1 MADVFTLLTLPQTS
15 DAFSKLSAQPHGAA
29 SANSTRDT
37 SRSASPPRKIARLDH
52 ASDTH
57 SASASSSRAAI
68 SELADKRGPVVLRV
82 IGYPIKPTPAS
93 AIDADYALVRRSVKV
108 LLTPDDMDGR
118 PALPATYDR
127 ISRACRAVVADA
139 GRGEG
144 LYDIVKMELE
154 RCVGGIEKKLVN
166 APEKSVQWLKPF
178 TKSCAWFEGQVS
190 LLQSLLAYLDT
201 LYVAEKIN
209 LSRIKPLAY
218 TMFTRT
224 VIKSARVTQAIMDGL
239 ADWLEDERT
248 KRHENEMRPYLPQLV
263 RHMRAHNL
271 YADLIE
277 LTYLNLTQ
285 TFYTK
290 ESNELVARGDVPADE
305 FLNQMDKRIKEEEE
319 RARAVLVESSIDA
332 VKDTTRSALL
342 TGRLQWLATDAIKAL
357 FEKEDHH
364 GLKRMYENFAKV
376 GGLKVLHAAFKA
388 YVQFKVKAI
397 VTDTEHDEEMV
408 ERLLKFKAFA
418 DGLVANA
425 FVDRESAATPS
436 VPAQPVPSSSSASVS
451 APPTAPAVPNR
462 DFSYGLIDAFQA
474 GFKARRNKPAE
485 MIAKYMDKAMR
496 RGQKGKRDEDFEAEL
511 DRVLALYRFTDDM
524 DVFRTFYQ
532 RALAKRLLLGR
543 SASDDFEKAI
553 LKKLKEKYDPE
564 FGMSDHMFTDL
575 TLSRELMTGFLE
587 GEERRGDTSRLQKMN
602 VMVLQRSAWPFA
614 ARKADIDL
622 PRWMQDDLA
631 TYLVYYHQKFQGRK
645 LDWDHSLGTATL
657 KARFKA
663 GEKELSVSLYQAV
676 ILLLFN
682 DSDSLSYA
690 EIKEQTRLDD
700 AELQRTLQSLA
711 CGKKRVVRKNPLGKD
726 VHKTDTF
733 HFNADFTDPRYQV
746 HVNSIQAK
754 ETPEE
759 TKRTQNSIEQDRKHA
774 LDAAIVRVMKGKKE
788 LTYEQ
793 LKTATIEAVK
803 RHFVPD
809 VAMIKKRIEG
819 LVEQEYLRRDEEDLN
834 KYFYVA

>member
-1 MADVFTLLTLPQTS
+1 MGDVFTLLTLPQTS
-15 DAFSKLSAQPHGAA
+15 KAFSKLSVQPQGPS
-29 SANSTRDT
+29 SATSTRDT
-37 SRSASPPRKIARLDH
+37 SRSASPPRKIARLDY
-52 ASDTH
+52 ASDAH
-57 SASASSSRAAI
+57 SASASSYRAGIA
-68 SELADKRGPVVLRV
+68 EPADKRGPIVLQVV
-82 IGYPIKPTPAS
+82 GHPIKPAPAS
-93 AIDADYALVRRSVKV
+93 AIDADYALVRRSINA
-108 LLTPDDMDGR
+108 LLNSENLDKPV
-118 PALPATYDR
+118 LPATYDR
-127 ISRACRAVVADA
+127 ISRACRAVVAEA

-154 RCVGGIEKKLVN
+154 RCVGTVEKKLVN
-166 APEKSVQWLKPF
+166 APEKSVEWLGPF
-178 TKSCAWFEGQVS
+178 TKRCAWFEERVS

-201 LYVAEKIN
+201 LYIAEKTN
-209 LSRIKPLAY
+209 LTRIKPLAY
-218 TMFTRT
+218 SMFTTT
-224 VIKSARVTQAIMDGL
+224 VIKSARVTQAIIDGL
-239 ADWLEDERT
+239 GDWLEYERT
-248 KRHENEMRPYLPQLV
+248 KREEHRLRSYLPQLV
-263 RHMRAHNL
+263 RHLRAYNL

-290 ESNELVARGDVPADE
+290 ESSDLVARGDVPADV
-305 FLNQMDKRIKEEEE
+305 FLNKVDQRIQEEEE
-319 RARAVLVESSIDA
+319 RARAVLIESSIA
-332 VKDTTRSALL
+332 AAKDTTRSALL
-342 TGRLQWLATDAIKAL
+342 TGRLPWLAKDAIKAL
-357 FEKEDHH
+357 FEKQDHE
-364 GLKRMYENFAKV
+364 GLKKMYANFAKV
-376 GGLKVLHAAFKA
+376 GGLKVLLAAFKA
-388 YVQFKVKAI
+388 YVQYKVKAI
-397 VTDTEHDEEMV
+397 VTDTEHDDEMV
-408 ERLLKFKAFA
+408 DRLLKFKAFA

-425 FVDRESAATPS
+425 FVERDSTAATS
-436 VPAQPVPSSSSASVS
+436 NSTQPVASTSSAPMS
-451 APPTAPAVPNR
+451 APPHAPAAPNR
-462 DFSYGLIDAFQA
+462 DFAYGLIDAFQA

-485 MIAKYMDKAMR
+485 MIAKHMDKAMR

-511 DRVLALYRFTDDM
+511 DQVLALYRFTDDM

-553 LKKLKEKYDPE
+553 LKKLQEKYDPE
-564 FGMSDHMFTDL
+564 FGMGEHMFKDL

-587 GEERRGDTSRLQKMN
+587 AEERRGNTSRLQKMN

-614 ARKADIDL
+614 ARKNDIDL
-622 PRWMQDDLA
+622 PRWMQDDL
-631 TYLVYYHQKFQGRK
+631 TTFLNYYHQKFQGRK
-645 LDWDHSLGTATL
+645 LDWDHALGTATL
-657 KARFKA
+657 KARFNA

-676 ILLLFN
+676 VLLLFN
-682 DSDSLSYA
+682 DGDALSYA
-690 EIKEQTRLDD
+690 DIKEQTRLDD

-711 CGKKRVVRKNPLGKD
+711 CGKKRVLRKNPLGKD

-733 HFNADFTDPRYQV
+733 YFNADFTDPRYQV
-746 HVNSIQAK
+746 HINSIQAK

-759 TKRTQNSIEQDRKHA
+759 TKRTQSSIEQDRKHA

-819 LVEQEYLRRDEEDLN
+819 LVEQDYLRRDEEDIN